1 MIRLGI
7 VTCLV
12 ALAVYLTII
21 TGSAWIYAY
30 ALTNPRCS
38 QNPPPASNLPEPNE
52 IMLHTQD
59 GLDIRAWYYPPQ
71 NGAVLLALDGP
82 GGSLGG
88 GLPPVAF
95 LVERGY
101 GALQFDSRACA
112 QPMSAVT
119 LGGKEILDVR
129 AGLDFLLTQP
139 EVERIGAYGFSM
151 GGVTAIR
158 SAARYP
164 EIGAIVAEGGF
175 HNLGIDFIEPARH
188 KPITEN
194 LMLYAI
200 AGTFW
205 VNTGVNPWQISP
217 IDDLPRISPRP
228 VLLIYGEY
236 ELASGRGRAQY
247 NAAGEPKELWVVPGG
262 GHGRNHLAAP
272 GEYQQRVLDFFDQY
286 LLDR

>member
-1 MIRLGI
+1 
-7 VTCLV
+7 
-12 ALAVYLTII
+12 
-21 TGSAWIYAY
+21 
-30 ALTNPRCS
+30 
-38 QNPPPASNLPEPNE
+38 
-52 IMLHTQD
+52 MLHTQD